1 MKFVKSAIV
10 TAALTVG
17 AFAASPANAALT
29 IGSIPG
35 LTANNDFINL
45 FLPGKSIE
53 GFFGAQLYLVGG
65 AATIK
70 VEYFGAEA
78 GFANTFKYTGCS
90 TYSHPG
96 GNTFVN
102 SGPATL
108 GAEDIIKP
116 NCTVGAVAGLLPFMF
131 GTPTVNAVNG
141 TNPNGMISG
150 PATPPNFFA
159 TFDNN
164 YVFDT
169 LINGS
174 TAGGGQSVFLFL
186 DDDGAGPDDNHDDT
200 VVRLSIT
207 CAAGVNCGFK
217 IPEPGSL
224 ALVGL
229 ALVGVGATRRK
240 MAS

>member
-1 MKFVKSAIV
+1 MKFVKSAIA

-17 AFAASPANAALT
+17 ALAASPANAALSY
-29 IGSIPG
+29 GFIPNA
-35 LTANNDFINL
+35 ANNDFINL
-45 FLPGKSIE
+45 FLPGKQID
-53 GFFGAQLYLVGG
+53 GWFGAQLFLVGG
-65 AATIK
+65 PATIK

-78 GFANTFKYTGCS
+78 GFANTFTYSTCA

-116 NCTVGAVAGLLPFMF
+116 TCSVSTPGGLLPFSF
-131 GTPTVNAVNG
+131 GTPTLSATNG
-141 TNPNGMISG
+141 TNPNGQVSG
-150 PATPPNFFA
+150 PTTPPNFFV

-169 LINGS
+169 TTGDG

-200 VVRLSIT
+200 VVRLSIS
-207 CAAGVNCGFK
+207 CAPGVNCGFH

-229 ALVGVGATRRK
+229 ALLGAGAARRR
-240 MAS
+240 MS